1 MSNIKKIQLEMT
13 ANGISSLLLSHEADR
28 LYACGYETSDGAVL
42 ILENHAYFITDSRY
56 IEVARE
62 TVKDAQVILSSTENG
77 ESDILKR
84 LITEHNVKELGIQ
97 EESLSYAEYLR
108 TEKLLNVK
116 LIPAQKIC
124 STLRQRK
131 EPWEVENIVSAQR
144 IAEAAIEKVL
154 GTIKPGVTEKDIA
167 AELDYLMAKGGAQG
181 LAFDTICV
189 SGANSSKP
197 HGVPSGKMIENGD
210 FVTMDFGCK
219 INGYCSD
226 MTRTVA
232 VGSASD
238 EMRRVYDL
246 VLKAQLAG
254 INAARAGILGKDM
267 DLEGRRVIEDAGYG
281 EFFGHGFGHSVG
293 LFIHEGPSANL
304 RETRPLLAGAVV
316 TAEPG
321 VYLPGRF
328 GVRIE
333 DMVYITENGCE
344 NLTKASKELI
354 IL

>member
-1 MSNIKKIQLEMT
+1 MSNIKKIQAEMA
-13 ANGISSLLLSHEADR
+13 ANGISCLLLSHEADR
-28 LYACGYETSDGAVL
+28 QYACGYDTSDGSVL
-42 ILENHAYFITDSRY
+42 IFENKAFFITDSRY

-62 TVKDAQVILSSTENG
+62 TVKDAQVILSSTENK
-77 ESDILKR
+77 EREILKR
-84 LITEHNVKELGIQ
+84 LLTEQNVKELGVQ

-108 TEKLLNVK
+108 TEKLLDVK

-124 STLRQRK
+124 ASLRQCK

-144 IAEAAIEKVL
+144 IAEAALEKVL
-154 GTIKPGVTEKDIA
+154 GIIKPGITEKDIA
-167 AELDYLMAKGGAQG
+167 AELDYLMAKGGGQG
-181 LAFDTICV
+181 LAFETICV

-197 HGVPSGKMIENGD
+197 HGVPSGKKIENGD

-219 INGYCSD
+219 YNGYCSD

-232 VGSASD
+232 VGTAGD
-238 EMRRVYDL
+238 EMRRVYNL
-246 VLKAQLAG
+246 VLEAQLEG
-254 INAARAGILGKDM
+254 INAAKAGILGRDM
-267 DLEGRRVIEDAGYG
+267 DLAGRKVIEDAGYG

-304 RETRPLLAGAVV
+304 RETRPLPAGAVV

-321 VYLPGRF
+321 IYLPGRF

-344 NLTKASKELI
+344 NLTKAPKDLI